1 MSKTT
6 VEKVID
12 GLECKGTTGSNCKEC
27 QFRGNGEDCSVLAMK
42 AAADMIR
49 SQAARIDEL
58 EANLAAAEEKT
69 GKAEAEADYAKDRL
83 AQAIGEANQAK
94 AELKA
99 HVEAEQWHDL
109 EKNPEDTPE
118 DEQDVLCLVEY
129 TRYGDRPGRAKRMD
143 VGYYI
148 NGRWGGPAIQGQ
160 SARIC
165 KWRKEV
171 QPDD

>member
-27 QFRGNGEDCSVLAMK
+27 QFCGNGEDCSVLAMK
-42 AAADMIR
+42 AAADLIR

-94 AELKA
+94 AEIKA
-99 HVEAEQWHDL
+99 RVDAAPVVHAHWERYRDRTGVICSNCRSKWHL
-109 EKNPEDTPE
+109 FV
-118 DEQDVLCLVEY
+118 DEEY
-129 TRYGDRPGRAKRMD
+129 ADIFARENKFCSNCGAKMD
-143 VGYYI
+143 EETG
-148 NGRWGGPAIQGQ
+148 
-160 SARIC
+160 
-165 KWRKEV
+165 E
-171 QPDD
+171 

>member
-6 VEKVID
+6 AEKVID

-27 QFRGNGEDCSVLAMK
+27 QFRGNGEDCSVLAMQ
-42 AAADMIR
+42 AAADLIK
-49 SQAARIDEL
+49 SQEKRIKEL
-58 EANLAAAEEKT
+58 ETVVEK
-69 GKAEAEADYAKDRL
+69 GR
-83 AQAIGEANQAK
+83 
-94 AELKA
+94 
-99 HVEAEQWHDL
+99 WHDL

-129 TRYGDRPGRAKRMD
+129 TRYGDRPGKAKRMD

-148 NGRWGGPAIQGQ
+148 KGRWGGPAIQGQ

-165 KWRKEV
+165 KWRKVEYEEV
-171 QPDD
+171 EE